1 MHKLIKSN
9 QKVIGLDNFSTG
21 LKSNIDF
28 IKSEDEN
35 NNFDFIE
42 GDVSNIQTC
51 LNATKN
57 IDFIL
62 HQAALGS
69 VPRSIKEPLASH
81 NSNVTGTINIFN
93 AAVQNCVKKVVYAS
107 SSSVYGDDPNL
118 PKEEEL
124 VGKVLSPYAATKKIC
139 ETYADAFN
147 NAYNID
153 IIGLRYFNVFGPR
166 QNPNG
171 PYAAVIPLWISNIL
185 NGIESY
191 INGDGTTSRDF
202 TYIDNIVD
210 LNLKA
215 ALSEQHKNSIF
226 NGACGNKTTLVELY
240 NLILEATQ
248 VKSGK
253 SIELPIKFREFRAG
267 DIKHSLARIDWA
279 KNQLNYKV
287 STEVKK
293 GIQKT
298 VDWYYDDYIE
308 KLKNNP

>member
-226 NGACGNKTTLVELY
+226 
-240 NLILEATQ
+240 
-248 VKSGK
+248 
-253 SIELPIKFREFRAG
+253 
-267 DIKHSLARIDWA
+267 
-279 KNQLNYKV
+279 KV
-287 STEVKK
+287 FFI
-293 GIQKT
+293 G
-298 VDWYYDDYIE
+298 
-308 KLKNNP
+308 